1 MLEMCISQ
9 HYTFPPPNY
18 SSHSDPSS
26 ERLLRLA
33 ILADQDDTNR
43 VLAWEKEALV
53 VQGQWSEARGA
64 NPLKIEESEYA
75 GWLMRLDYG
84 PTQPARSPPA
94 DILQQLRGLND
105 RFGLGMKLAASREPD
120 YLGRMVGTHDDA
132 PWVDRLLRE
141 VPEIMNALP
150 ASTLCARY
158 CRSIKSNANADT
170 ENVTMTAKAKAI
182 AAEVRLADANVK
194 KKLLGYLETVMQGR
208 PGEPT
213 QKFQQVRG
221 IFEYFLVRLSPVT
234 ESSSTATAE
243 TLPSAAGS
251 GSAIEETKMAMD
263 ALFQGELRW
272 PDVLAQTVALSP
284 DTGFL
289 WNALQWIKTFI
300 MFENDVHWIGSCL
313 DFLLKVE
320 GGAEGDS
327 ALEQSLLTIASVLTR
342 RLLVFD
348 WLVLER
354 KLVFQRL
361 VDRVQS
367 YFAKQ
372 DSVMDDTSL
381 GSASKSVDRTSSA
394 ALRALASSKMQVEL
408 SGGVVLST
416 FPEILRLAILV
427 MAVGDLP
434 KQGALLLLVGTH
446 CSCYL
451 LSHTLLTHFIF
462 LCNNKYLGVSTWSI
476 LFKDSVQTH
485 PGQPKRLQNGSA
497 LLQYASNPPPPSPSP
512 LANDIQFRLR
522 IVQGSKDPEVVR
534 IALDG
539 MNLVQTIELCKDAFG
554 LDLSVAQLV
563 HTALLTALEIEGGM
577 NVPVPLHLEAS
588 TGRRKLLLL

>member
-1 MLEMCISQ
+1 MQHANATQTMCNRILALVVWDSMPVIRTMLEMCISQ

-43 VLAWEKEALV
+43 VLAWEKEALII
-53 VQGQWSEARGA
+53 QGQWSEARGS
-64 NPLKIEESEYA
+64 NPLKVEESEYA

-84 PTQPARSPPA
+84 PTQPARSPPQ
-94 DILQQLRGLND
+94 DILQQLRGCND

-221 IFEYFLVRLSPVT
+221 IFEYFLVRLSPASAT
-234 ESSSTATAE
+234 TASSS
-243 TLPSAAGS
+243 SDAAAVSSTSVAGT
-251 GSAIEETKMAMD
+251 GTVIEETKMAMD

-272 PDVLAQTVALSP
+272 PDVLAQTVVLSP

-289 WNALQWIKTFI
+289 WNALHWIKTFI
-300 MFENDVHWIGSCL
+300 MFENDIKWIGSCL

-320 GGAEGDS
+320 GGAEDDS

-348 WLVLER
+348 WLASER

-372 DSVMDDTSL
+372 DSVMEDASL
-381 GSASKSVDRTSSA
+381 GSKSVDRTSSA
-394 ALRALASSKMQVEL
+394 ALRALASSKVQVGL

-416 FPEILRLAILV
+416 FPEILRLALLA
-427 MAVGDLP
+427 MAVGDHT
-434 KQGALLLLVGTH
+434 KQG
-446 CSCYL
+446 S
-451 LSHTLLTHFIF
+451 F
-462 LCNNKYLGVSTWSI
+462 
-476 LFKDSVQTH
+476 
-485 PGQPKRLQNGSA
+485 
-497 LLQYASNPPPPSPSP
+497 SPFS
-512 LANDIQFRLR
+512 F
-522 IVQGSKDPEVVR
+522 
-534 IALDG
+534 
-539 MNLVQTIELCKDAFG
+539 FFF
-554 LDLSVAQLV
+554 
-563 HTALLTALEIEGGM
+563 
-577 NVPVPLHLEAS
+577 
-588 TGRRKLLLL
+588 